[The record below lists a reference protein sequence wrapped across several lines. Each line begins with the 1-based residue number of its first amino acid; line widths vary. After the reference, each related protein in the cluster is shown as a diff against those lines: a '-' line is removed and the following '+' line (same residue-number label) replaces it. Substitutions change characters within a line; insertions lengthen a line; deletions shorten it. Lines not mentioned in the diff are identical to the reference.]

1 MKCTTQPRSTRC
13 LWMLQIC
20 WLKWSFCWSTF
31 GAIRGSGQATCMSM
45 SGNMVTWEERAI
57 STKVMSSLQ
66 FVPGSYWHWG
76 YQGAN
81 ANYKLNHMSFVFLN
95 TVGAS
100 GAVLSLLIG
109 NVRIDP
115 KVSSTN
121 EKSSEYHINLKHSW
135 WDLTTTLMP
144 SFLL

>member
-1 MKCTTQPRSTRC
+1 MEY
-13 LWMLQIC
+13 
-20 WLKWSFCWSTF
+20 
-31 GAIRGSGQATCMSM
+31 IRGYSRLRSGHMHEHVRQYGYVGGK
-45 SGNMVTWEERAI
+45 GNFHK
-57 STKVMSSLQ
+57 S
-66 FVPGSYWHWG
+66 
-76 YQGAN
+76 AN

-121 EKSSEYHINLKHSW
+121 EKSSEYHINLKHS
-135 WDLTTTLMP
+135 
-144 SFLL
+144 